1 MGEAKRRKEMGLV
14 PKSSKTV
21 IKSRFGNLFIR
32 YPILTYILVGVGVI
46 YLIFDL
52 FKYYNR

>member
-32 YPILTYILVGVGVI
+32 YPILTYILVGAGVI